1 MKVIRRSIRER
12 NVVRLCYEDAEGN
25 LSERRVKP
33 LAIWAFTEGWLFAGW
48 CELRN
53 DFRAFRLDRISTLEE
68 TGDRFDDDPNQNL
81 QAYLNA
87 RIFAAPKP

>member
-1 MKVIRRSIRER
+1 MKVIRRAIRKC
-12 NVVRLCYEDAEGN
+12 NVLRLRYQDAEGS
-25 LSERRVKP
+25 LSDRRVRP

-53 DFRAFRLDRISTLEE
+53 DFRAFRLDRIWGLEE
-68 TGDRFDDDPNQNL
+68 TGDRFDDNPNQNL

-87 RIFAAPKP
+87 RIFAAQKP